1 MKNYIFLLY
10 AGNDKKS
17 DFMTKHLFYVPFSF
31 TFLFLLILILIFG
44 LGALF
49 LGVLI
54 SAFMKIGFSAGD
66 AFLILLLSLV
76 GSSINIPLATLK
88 SDIPAVRDNFVRS
101 FGISYRVP
109 IRRLTKNETILAINV
124 GGAIIPVL
132 ISAYLLT
139 RFPSSF
145 FMAGAGVLIVAI
157 ITYSVARPI
166 RGIGIATPAL
176 IPPLTAAV
184 AAILLTS
191 FIHIPDCPVDQC
203 RVVTAYVGGVI
214 GTLLGADILNLGK
227 IKNLG
232 APVASIGGAGTFD
245 GIFLSGF
252 IALLLV

>member
-1 MKNYIFLLY
+1 MYT
-10 AGNDKKS
+10 GNEKQS
-17 DFMTKHLFYVPFSF
+17 DFMTRQLFYIPFSF
-31 TFLFLLILILIFG
+31 TFLLLLILIMIFG

-49 LGVLI
+49 LGFIL

-66 AFLILLLSLV
+66 ALLILLLSLV
-76 GSSINIPLATLK
+76 GSSINIPLAKLK
-88 SDIPAVRDNFVRS
+88 SEIPAVRDNYVRF
-101 FGISYRVP
+101 FGVSYRVP
-109 IRRLTKNETILAINV
+109 IRHLTRNETILAVNV

-132 ISAYLLT
+132 ISVYLLT
-139 RFPSSF
+139 QFPSSAP
-145 FMAGAGVLIVAI
+145 MAGAGILIVAI

-166 RGIGIATPAL
+166 RGIGIAIPAL

-191 FIHIPDCPVDQC
+191 FIQIPGCPIDQC
-203 RVVTAYVGGVI
+203 RVVTAYTGGVL